1 MKYLVI
7 NTETGEIVYSTE
19 QKHHAE
25 IYRNT
30 CNEPFKFK
38 IITWNNLNS

>member
-7 NTETGEIVYSTE
+7 NETGEVMFSTE

-38 IITWNNLNS
+38 IIIWNN